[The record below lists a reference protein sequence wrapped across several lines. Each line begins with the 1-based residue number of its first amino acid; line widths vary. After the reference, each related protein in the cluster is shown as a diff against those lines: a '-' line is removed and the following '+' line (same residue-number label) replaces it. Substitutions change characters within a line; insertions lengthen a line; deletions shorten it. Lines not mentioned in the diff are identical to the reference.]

1 MEKMEAIKVSADS
14 WKEFLAHRADAT
26 AHSRKADGLRKSFGL
41 PEATDQTV
49 GEYVIA
55 NLNNEPI
62 GKYTIAPRTGYAVS
76 DGFVGKLS

>member
-1 MEKMEAIKVSADS
+1 MNAIKVSADS
-14 WKEFLAHRADAT
+14 WKEFLAHRADA
-26 AHSRKADGLRKSFGL
+26 ASHARKADGLRKSFGL
-41 PEATDQTV
+41 PEASDQTV

-62 GKYTIAPRTGYAVS
+62 GKYTVSPRTGYVVS